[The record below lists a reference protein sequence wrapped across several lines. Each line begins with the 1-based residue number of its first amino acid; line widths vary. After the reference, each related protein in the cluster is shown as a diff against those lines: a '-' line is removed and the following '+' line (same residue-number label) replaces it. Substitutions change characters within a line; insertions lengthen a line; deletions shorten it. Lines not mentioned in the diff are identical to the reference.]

1 MKSVKSFCEKLC
13 REPETKGNNNI
24 EKVQSNR
31 SEECFDSKP
40 KLNNWPEPSKL
51 VPIERLRKN
60 EKEELQHIPAGK
72 VEKPKFQSPSL
83 SRSADNL
90 LDSFPRQKTRFDRKI
105 PVNLDFDKVRG
116 DSLYILTR
124 LERQPRHRQKYIE
137 GFYYSFPIFQ
147 FDRSRKKEK
156 LSLNLG
162 NNKLS
167 VGPVSPRGHSDSR
180 MVSRT
185 SDLSP
190 RPRKSSQV
198 SKTSRTEVTV
208 ENGRRIERRTE
219 TLVEDGKETKLI
231 FENDKLGTC

>member
-51 VPIERLRKN
+51 VPIERLKKN

-90 LDSFPRQKTRFDRKI
+90 LDSFPRQKTSFDRKI

-116 DSLYILTR
+116 DRLYILTMS
-124 LERQPRHRQKYIE
+124 ERQPPTGRNISR
-137 GFYYSFPIFQ
+137 GFIHFQSFSLTDPE
-147 FDRSRKKEK
+147 KKRNC
-156 LSLNLG
+156 LSISAITNFPWAP
-162 NNKLS
+162 S
-167 VGPVSPRGHSDSR
+167 VPG
-180 MVSRT
+180 
-185 SDLSP
+185 
-190 RPRKSSQV
+190 
-198 SKTSRTEVTV
+198 VTL
-208 ENGRRIERRTE
+208 
-219 TLVEDGKETKLI
+219 TLEW
-231 FENDKLGTC
+231 